1 MATFYFNAAVDNEWQ
16 TLGNWW
22 MDDNFTT
29 QATALPTSVDDVIAT
44 ASITSNSGSEPTV
57 ANFTFN
63 DPNGNGPLISISITV
78 NGDATFNDSSY
89 NNGGTVTGD
98 ATFNDSSFNYG
109 TVTGDATFNDS
120 SFNYGTVTGNA
131 TFNDSSTNN
140 GTVTG
145 NATFNDTSLN
155 SGTVNGDAVFN
166 DSSSNFYSTV
176 NGDAVFNDS
185 SSNSGTVNG
194 DATFSLSAASNQI
207 AAGWS
212 GSYGSVSFAYEKGIN
227 GSSILGVI

>member
-89 NNGGTVTGD
+89 NNG
-98 ATFNDSSFNYG
+98 G